1 MSEILKN
8 VDSRTNLVGQNRL
21 EILMFQLRGRQ
32 TFAINVFKVREV
44 LTLPKLT
51 LMPHRSPSVIGVVYL
66 RGRSLPVIDLSKA
79 IGMRPLEY
87 NDESTIIVTEYNST
101 VQAFL
106 VGAVDRIIN
115 LNWEQIQPPP
125 TGAGRHHYL
134 TAITQLE
141 ERIVEIVDVEKVLSE
156 IAPLSMD
163 LPEALLKDEVLSR
176 AAGKAVLMVD
186 DSHTAHAQ
194 AGSIFRKLGL
204 TVHQAMDGKEGLDKL
219 LSMAESSDVPLTEQ
233 LLLVVTDAEMPR
245 MDGYRLTTEIRNHPA
260 LKDLFVVLHTSLS
273 GAFNQAMVEK
283 VGCNRFLSKFK
294 PEELAELV
302 KERIQTIESEQT

>member
-21 EILMFQLRGRQ
+21 EILMFRLRGRQ
-32 TFAINVFKVREV
+32 IFAINVFKVREV

-66 RGRSLPVIDLSKA
+66 RGRALPVIDLSKA
-79 IGMRPLEY
+79 VGMREIEF
-87 NDESTIIVTEYNST
+87 NEDSTIIVTEYNST

-106 VGAVDRIIN
+106 IGSIERIAN

-125 TGAGRHHYL
+125 SGAGRHHYL
-134 TAITQLE
+134 TAITQFE
-141 ERIVEIVDVEKVLSE
+141 DQIIEIIDVEKVLSE
-156 IAPLSMD
+156 ISPLAME
-163 LPEALLKDEVLSR
+163 LPESLLQDAVLSR
-176 AAGKAVLMVD
+176 AEGKEVLMVD

-194 AGSIFRKLGL
+194 AGGIFRKLGL
-204 TVHQAMDGKEGLDKL
+204 KVHQAMDGREGLDML
-219 LSMAESSDVPLTEQ
+219 LKFAEDTEKPLKER

-245 MDGYRLTTEIRNHPA
+245 MDGYRLTTEIRAHPK

-283 VGCNRFLSKFK
+283 VGCDRFLSKFK

-302 KERIQTIESEQT
+302 KSRIEALDDID

>member
-1 MSEILKN
+1 MSEMLKN

-21 EILMFQLRGRQ
+21 ELLMFKLVGRQ
-32 TFAINVFKVREV
+32 MFAINVFKVQEV
-44 LTLPKLT
+44 LTLPALT

-66 RGRSLPVIDLSKA
+66 RGRALPVIDLSQA
-79 IGMRPLEY
+79 IGMRPIVY

-106 VGAVDRIIN
+106 VGSVDRIVN
-115 LNWEQIQPPP
+115 LNWEQIKPPP

-141 ERIVEIVDVEKVLSE
+141 EQIIEIVDVEKVLSE
-156 IAPLSMD
+156 IAPLSTE
-163 LPEALLKDEVLSR
+163 LPDHILQDEMIAR
-176 AAGKAVLMVD
+176 AAGKEILMVD
-186 DSHTAHAQ
+186 DSQTAHTQ
-194 AGSIFRKLGL
+194 AHAIFTKLGL
-204 TVHQAMDGKEGLDKL
+204 KVHQAMDGLEGLEFLIK
-219 LSMAESSDVPLTEQ
+219 MAEETDGPITDR

-245 MDGYRLTTEIRNHPA
+245 MDGYRLTTEIRNNPK

-273 GAFNQAMVEK
+273 GAFNEAMVEK

-294 PEELAELV
+294 PQELAELV
-302 KERIQTIESEQT
+302 RNRIEELS